1 VRGTGC
7 RSPQGEEGVGAKAGV
22 VKKAEADRESDRA
35 ALMSGIPYDAQE
47 SRAHLLLR
55 SMLGSQLEQILQR
68 PHTLLPVLSD
78 LVDQYP

>member
-7 RSPQGEEGVGAKAGV
+7 RSPQEEEGVGAKAGV

-47 SRAHLLLR
+47 S
-55 SMLGSQLEQILQR
+55 
-68 PHTLLPVLSD
+68 
-78 LVDQYP
+78 